1 MPPERTRSHTTTTNL
16 STPAHRWQHR
26 PHSATRQCIRHQ
38 RRSCIRTLH
47 LLGWSAVP
55 VPGSNTPDQFSSF
68 ISLRPQSGEYF
79 ILFDCN
85 CSPTCV
91 GLQQTISLVA
101 GNMYQLTAFYT
112 NDGGG
117 PGQDGVT
124 FSING
129 NTIAQFAGANC
140 NNVWQRVS
148 ATFVA
153 PPPPVVFRLGFF
165 NAKSYSAID
174 NISIVEVVP
183 LVPSI
188 TVQPS
193 SQSVAPGASA
203 TFSFSYT
210 NLQGATNQWFVSID
224 HGASFKPIP

>member
-1 MPPERTRSHTTTTNL
+1 
-16 STPAHRWQHR
+16 
-26 PHSATRQCIRHQ
+26 
-38 RRSCIRTLH
+38 
-47 LLGWSAVP
+47 
-55 VPGSNTPDQFSSF
+55 
-68 ISLRPQSGEYF
+68 
-79 ILFDCN
+79 
-85 CSPTCV
+85 
-91 GLQQTISLVA
+91 
-101 GNMYQLTAFYT
+101 MYQLTAFYT